1 MKKYLAFLKDN
12 FNILVSIPPFL
23 GAFWQLIELS
33 KISFSYIRFFSISQL
48 IADGALFLI
57 LLIISTIC
65 VLLLIFFLKLND
77 KKNQEDT
84 DESYNNFFTI
94 KKPKQ
99 ILHVIFYILA
109 FCSFIPILYL
119 NLYFINNLESIFVL
133 LFTLPINIF
142 LIEISLVI
150 FKFSL
155 EHNRNENMISKK
167 ISKFIMSIF
176 IILFSFFL
184 INSYWNELNKL
195 MIFPKNLVNLN
206 LIENKLKN
214 NDKVKSIKLLYAN
227 DKYIFYN
234 IIDKQENEKVKIIKF
249 EDLFEKE

>member
-1 MKKYLAFLKDN
+1 MKKYLAFLKEN

-65 VLLLIFFLKLND
+65 LLLLIFILKLND
-77 KKNQEDT
+77 KKNEEDT
-84 DESYNNFFTI
+84 DESYNNLFTI
-94 KKPKQ
+94 KKPKL
-99 ILHVIFYILA
+99 ILHVILYILA
-109 FCSFIPILYL
+109 YCCFIPILYI
-119 NLYFINNLESIFVL
+119 NQYFLNNLESIYVL
-133 LFTLPINIF
+133 LFTLPINIL
-142 LIEISLVI
+142 LIVIPLII

-155 EHNRNENMISKK
+155 EHSKNK
-167 ISKFIMSIF
+167 DKFTQKKSNFIMSIF
-176 IILFSFFL
+176 IILFSLFL
-184 INSYWNELNKL
+184 TNSYWNELNKL
-195 MIFPKNLVNLN
+195 MIFPRNLVNIEH
-206 LIENKLKN
+206 IENKLKN
-214 NDKVKSIKLLYAN
+214 DKVKSIRLLYAN

-234 IIDKQENEKVKIIKF
+234 IIDKEDNEKVKIIKF